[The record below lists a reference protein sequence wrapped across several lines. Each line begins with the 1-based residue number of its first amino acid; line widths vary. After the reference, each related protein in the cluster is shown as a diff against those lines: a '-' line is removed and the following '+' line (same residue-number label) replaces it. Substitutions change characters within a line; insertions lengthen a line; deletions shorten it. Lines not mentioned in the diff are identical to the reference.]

1 MHRLSFVFCDFF
13 RRLTKDLASH
23 AKHVTATDLM
33 EKFVKENEATNGP
46 AHPNVTFRTLDATKV
61 DYAPG
66 SFDLVFSNW
75 LLMYLSDT
83 EVERFLRKV
92 LE

>member
-1 MHRLSFVFCDFF
+1 MQ
-13 RRLTKDLASH
+13 
-23 AKHVTATDLM
+23 
-33 EKFVKENEATNGP
+33 ENEATNGP

-61 DYAPG
+61 DYPTG

-83 EVERFLRKV
+83 EIERFLRKV

>member
-1 MHRLSFVFCDFF
+1 
-13 RRLTKDLASH
+13 
-23 AKHVTATDLM
+23 M

-61 DYAPG
+61 DYPAG

-83 EVERFLRKV
+83 EVDCFIRKV